1 MIIERKSDEQ
11 IRAER
16 HMQIKREIAR
26 MDYEAAMD
34 NRFAKGFAEGFIESF
49 MEKFKSVREEAIP
62 IAILLGEERG
72 RDKAT
77 EEHALAF
84 IQAGLSK
91 DMVFKTLKMSDE
103 KIAEFLNKY
112 KDL

>member
-34 NRFAKGFAEGFIESF
+34 NRFAKGFAEGFVESF

-84 IQAGLSK
+84 IPKFDTSK
-91 DMVFKTLKMSDE
+91 LKMALGSH
-103 KIAEFLNKY
+103 L
-112 KDL
+112 